1 MAKSES
7 FKKIGLPEFEKLGL
21 NRMQIPGLA
30 LLKRP
35 VAFSESMPA
44 AINPVIAS
52 ANILLLCKEG
62 NARVMCNLKEYSLQK
77 NTLLFVLP
85 NFLFQVLE
93 ESEDFLVECIAFSF
107 DLVSDIRL
115 PEDIAQ
121 IVQIVEIKPCLSPP
135 AQQCSEF
142 HQVIELMKEQYHT
155 PALYRDSVVRYLLLA
170 LLHKVSSWFSP
181 NKLEN
186 HPSAAKR
193 DEEIYR
199 RFMSL
204 LFKHY
209 REKREVRFY
218 ADKLFVS
225 PKYASKIITRLTGKS
240 PQGWIQEM
248 VITGAKAM
256 IKGSNMSISQIA
268 NELNFANQSFFG
280 TFFRKHT
287 GMSPLEYRQ
296 F

>member
-1 MAKSES
+1 MHKSES
-7 FKKIGLPEFEKLGL
+7 FGKIGLSEFEKLGI
-21 NRMQIPGLA
+21 NCIQIPGLA

-35 VAFSESMPA
+35 IAFSESMPVA
-44 AINPVIAS
+44 THPVIAS
-52 ANILLLCKEG
+52 TNILLLCKAG
-62 NARVMCNLKEYSLQK
+62 NARVMCSLKEYSLQK

-93 ESEDFLVECIAFSF
+93 ESDDFRIECLAFSF

-121 IVQIVEIKPCLSPP
+121 IVQIVDIQPCLSPP
-135 AQQCSEF
+135 PQQCSEF
-142 HQVIELMKEQYHT
+142 HQIIGLMREQRHT

-170 LLHKVSSWFSP
+170 LLHKVSSWFSL
-181 NKLEN
+181 NKVEN
-186 HPSAAKR
+186 HTSANQR
-193 DEEIYR
+193 DEEVHR

-218 ADKLFVS
+218 ADKLFIS

-248 VITGAKAM
+248 VITAAKSM

-296 F
+296 T